1 MSKSPNSNIFIP
13 AIGGAALLL
22 GGAFGIANIGYG
34 NDRIE
39 TLQQSLE
46 RERSAA
52 EAQVTRVAELEA
64 ALSDTETRAAEQL
77 VTLEQSTASQLSGME
92 QQLATLKAQLEAA
105 SQGND
110 LVLAA
115 SSAAATS
122 SAAGAPAT
130 GAAFGLGRAAF
141 DEELAAWDVDVLPDG
156 RGLPEGSGDVWTG
169 DEVFGEQCAAC
180 HGDFAEGRDAWPVL
194 AGGFDTL
201 DDRDPVKTV
210 GSYWP
215 YLSTVWDY
223 VHRSMPFGAA
233 GTLSD
238 DEVYAITAY
247 ILYSND
253 LVDDDFV
260 LSRET
265 FADVAMY
272 NADGFIVDDRPVSEY
287 PLWTGEPCMTDCKSA
302 PVEITRRSSDVGVT
316 PADDGSMAESLM
328 EQELASL
335 GGNEWGAERVAGSVF
350 MDPDAAAEEEAAMEA
365 EPEEQVASTE
375 TASTETATDA
385 TEVSA
390 GPDSALV
397 AAGETAF
404 RQCASCH
411 QIGAGAKNRS
421 GPQLNGVY
429 GRVVGSVEG
438 FRYSNAV
445 KDANSE
451 GVVWNDETLAG
462 FLADPKGYLK
472 GTRMSFRGVRSDEE
486 LEAIIAY
493 LASFAE

>member
-39 TLQQSLE
+39 TLQSNLE
-46 RERSAA
+46 SERAAA
-52 EAQVTRVAELEA
+52 EAQVTRVGELET
-64 ALSDTETRAAEQL
+64 ALSEAQARAAEQL
-77 VTLEQSTASQLSGME
+77 ATLEETTASQLSGME
-92 QQLATLKAQLEAA
+92 QQLATLKAQLETA
-105 SQGND
+105 SQGSD
-110 LVLAA
+110 LML
-115 SSAAATS
+115 AATS
-122 SAAGAPAT
+122 VAASVGTESAPAS
-130 GAAFGLGRAAF
+130 GDAFGLGRAALE
-141 DEELAAWDVDVLPDG
+141 EELAAWDVDVLPDG

-201 DDRDPVKTV
+201 ADRDPVKTV

-233 GTLSD
+233 GTLTD

-272 NADGFIVDDRPVSEY
+272 NADGFIVDDRPVTEY
-287 PLWTGEPCMTDCKSA
+287 PIWTGEPCMSDCKSA
-302 PVEITRRSSDVGVT
+302 PAEITRRSSDVGVT

-328 EQELASL
+328 EQQLASL

-350 MDPDAAAEEEAAMEA
+350 MDPDAAAAEEAAMEEA
-365 EPEEQVASTE
+365 PEEQVASTE
-375 TASTETATDA
+375 TATDA
-385 TEVSA
+385 TETTA
-390 GPDSALV
+390 GPDPALV
-397 AAGETAF
+397 AAGKSAF

-411 QIGAGAKNRS
+411 QIGEGAKNRS

-429 GRVVGSVEG
+429 GRVVGSVDG
-438 FRYSNAV
+438 FKYSNAV

-472 GTRMSFRGVRSDEE
+472 GTRMSFRGVRDDED
-486 LEAIIAY
+486 LAAIIAY